1 MSGLRFLNKGFAKN
15 KFKRVSE
22 YCFNLHNDDK
32 DGNKNASLEKTLLY
46 SQSASC
52 NSNISGIAKASL
64 LTSVCNAGTV
74 SVLSDGMIEHKQQ
87 KLSLSAQL
95 EPFAKAVRPLHTS
108 CDVSMLQ
115 PNTPLNSNS
124 NTTHHQPCYIFIKTQ
139 SANVST
145 SNSDNNRSS
154 NDKNNEGSVL
164 HSIGIDRKSDNTS
177 KESKRDQSN
186 ENEGK
191 QSEEDNKETPFLR
204 SQRYAKWMLLATVG
218 IGTPLFI
225 MQHGSPKY
233 DEFGDE
239 IKDQYS
245 DSTLLI
251 AYIRRAWGEINLIK
265 REIIEPSS
273 KKLLPD
279 PLKEPYYQ
287 PPYTLV
293 IELMDVFLRPVYDS
307 VTGWRF
313 KKRPGIDYFLSQV
326 GPPLFEVVIF
336 TRETGMTAFPL
347 IDSMDQKGYIMYRLF
362 RDAARYKSGFSL
374 GNPLQGEMPKL
385 DPYYQKDLTYLN
397 RDLSKVIMIDCD
409 KRSFERQPENGLTLE
424 KWDGSSSDTTLYD
437 LAGLLRAI
445 ATSNV
450 EDVRPVLQHYAA
462 TEKPIETFK
471 LAQAKYEDSRY
482 APKIAPSSSLL
493 AGAGSTVSSFIR
505 KR

>member
-1 MSGLRFLNKGFAKN
+1 MPVLRFLNKGFVKN

-22 YCFNLHNDDK
+22 YYFHVPNDENEK
-32 DGNKNASLEKTLLY
+32 DSITFQKTLIISRNSSSIANDSTKTKLLFSGY
-46 SQSASC
+46 STLPIFSCTKAEAKDQNHCLSTKLKPFLKLIHPLPTISNAALASA
-52 NSNISGIAKASL
+52 NIPSTSIVAKYSTHK
-64 LTSVCNAGTV
+64 LT
-74 SVLSDGMIEHKQQ
+74 
-87 KLSLSAQL
+87 
-95 EPFAKAVRPLHTS
+95 
-108 CDVSMLQ
+108 
-115 PNTPLNSNS
+115 
-124 NTTHHQPCYIFIKTQ
+124 KTQ
-139 SANVST
+139 TAQISRTANQASQG
-145 SNSDNNRSS
+145 NA
-154 NDKNNEGSVL
+154 KQEGSVL
-164 HSIGIDRKSDNTS
+164 DSIGIERETDS
-177 KESKRDQSN
+177 KQTEPES
-186 ENEGK
+186 ENK
-191 QSEEDNKETPFLR
+191 QKQEDNKETPFLR
-204 SQRYAKWMLLATVG
+204 SQRYAKWMLLATLG
-218 IGTPLFI
+218 IGTPLFV
-225 MQHGSPKY
+225 MQHGAPKY
-233 DEFGDE
+233 DDFGDE

-245 DSTLLI
+245 DSTLML

-265 REIIEPSS
+265 REYVEPSS

-326 GPPLFEVVIF
+326 GPPLYEVVIF

-347 IDSMDQKGYIMYRLF
+347 IESMDQKGYIMYRLF
-362 RDAARYKSGFSL
+362 RDAARYKSGFSV
-374 GNPLQGEMPKL
+374 GNPLEGKMPKL

-409 KRSFERQPENGLTLE
+409 KRAFEKQPENGLNLE

-462 TEKPIETFK
+462 SDNPLETFK
-471 LAQAKYEDSRY
+471 MAQARIQEDSRL
-482 APKIAPSSSLL
+482 APKVNASSSLL